1 MCDKE
6 VKSHLID
13 KCDMMFKIIYI
24 QGLQLC
30 FTELL
35 SKSPNERILGWY
47 RFNCENQPRVQAISP
62 NEHWWI

>member
-13 KCDMMFKIIYI
+13 KCDMMFKRYCI
-24 QGLQLC
+24 QGLQRC

-35 SKSPNERILGWY
+35 SKSPYERILGWY
-47 RFNCENQPRVQAISP
+47 QLIVRSS
-62 NEHWWI
+62 